1 VRGLQGTCRAI
12 AGAPGTVV
20 CVTDIITLSDARVA
34 AVTERECGEPLVD
47 LRGTPGVFLDARQAD
62 PDGSWARLRSGAL
75 DRLLQAQSL
84 LPAGIRFLVVEGYRP
99 PALQRRYFDQYAATL
114 RAAHP
119 DAPPDRIR
127 ELASAYISPPEVAPH
142 VSGGAVDLTLC
153 TADGTELPLGT
164 EVNAT
169 PEESAGACRTGAA
182 DIGAQARTHRELMA
196 LALTTAGFVNYP
208 TEWWHWSY
216 GDRYWALLS
225 GAPAARYGPV
235 PDRHR
240 TA

>member
-1 VRGLQGTCRAI
+1 M
-12 AGAPGTVV
+12 
-20 CVTDIITLSDARVA
+20 TDIITLSDSRVA
-34 AVTERECGEPLVD
+34 AVVEQDCGEPLVD
-47 LRGTPGVFLDARQAD
+47 LRGTPGLLIDLRQAD
-62 PDGSWARLRSGAL
+62 ADGSYAHLRSGAL
-75 DRLLQAQSL
+75 GRLLDAQSL

-99 PALQRRYFDQYAATL
+99 PDLQRRYFEQYAATL

-119 DAPPDRIR
+119 HAPPDRIR

-164 EVNAT
+164 AVNAT

-182 DIGAQARTHRELMA
+182 NIGTEARANRALMGRA
-196 LALTTAGFVNYP
+196 LSTAGFVNYP

-225 GAPAARYGPV
+225 GAPAARYGPAATSV
-235 PDRHR
+235 RPV
-240 TA
+240 

>member
-1 VRGLQGTCRAI
+1 M
-12 AGAPGTVV
+12 
-20 CVTDIITLSDARVA
+20 TDIITLSDPRVA
-34 AVTERECGEPLVD
+34 AVAEQECGEPLVD
-47 LRGTPGVFLDARQAD
+47 LRDGPGLLLDRRQAD
-62 PDGSWARLRSGAL
+62 RDGSYAHLRSGAL
-75 DRLLQAQSL
+75 ARLLEAQSL
-84 LPAGIRFLVVEGYRP
+84 LPTGFRFLVVEGYRP
-99 PALQRRYFDQYAATL
+99 PELQRRYFEEYAATL
-114 RAAHP
+114 RAARP

-169 PEESAGACRTGAA
+169 PEESAGTCRTGAA
-182 DIGAQARTHRELMA
+182 GIGAEARANRELMGR
-196 LALTTAGFVNYP
+196 ALTAAGFVNYP

-225 GAPAARYGPV
+225 GAPAARYGPASPGTRPV
-235 PDRHR
+235 
-240 TA
+240 

>member
-1 VRGLQGTCRAI
+1 MAGLQGTCRAI
-12 AGAPGTVV
+12 AGDPGTLV
-20 CVTDIITLSDARVA
+20 CVTDIITLSDSRVA
-34 AVTERECGEPLVD
+34 AVTEQECGEPLVD
-47 LRGTPGVFLDARQAD
+47 LRGTPMLRIDPRQAD
-62 PDGSWARLRSGAL
+62 ADGSYAHLRLGAL
-75 DRLLQAQSL
+75 RRLLQAQAL

-99 PALQRRYFDQYAATL
+99 PALQRRYFEQYAATL

-119 DAPPDRIR
+119 DASAELIR

-153 TADGTELPLGT
+153 TVDGTELPLGT

-169 PEESAGACRTGAA
+169 PEESANACRTGAA
-182 DIGAQARTHRELMA
+182 NIGAEARAHRTLMDEA
-196 LALTTAGFVNYP
+196 LSAAGFVNYP

-225 GAPAARYGPV
+225 GAPAARYGPAAPV
-235 PDRHR
+235 RPV
-240 TA
+240 

>member
-1 VRGLQGTCRAI
+1 M
-12 AGAPGTVV
+12 
-20 CVTDIITLSDARVA
+20 TDIITLSDSRVA
-34 AVTERECGEPLVD
+34 AVVEQDCGEPLVD
-47 LRGTPGVFLDARQAD
+47 LRGTPGLSIDPRQAD
-62 PDGSWARLRSGAL
+62 RDGSYAHLRSGAL
-75 DRLLQAQSL
+75 GRLLDAQSL
-84 LPAGIRFLVVEGYRP
+84 LPAGTRFLVVEGYRP
-99 PALQRRYFDQYAATL
+99 PDLQRRYFEQYAATL

-153 TADGTELPLGT
+153 AADGTELPLGT

-182 DIGAQARTHRELMA
+182 NIGTEARANRALMA
-196 LALTTAGFVNYP
+196 RALSTAGFVNYP

-225 GAPAARYGPV
+225 GAPAARYGPADASV
-235 PDRHR
+235 R
-240 TA
+240 AV

>member
-1 VRGLQGTCRAI
+1 M
-12 AGAPGTVV
+12 
-20 CVTDIITLSDARVA
+20 TDIITLSDSRVA
-34 AVTERECGEPLVD
+34 AVTEQECGEPLVD
-47 LRGTPGVFLDARQAD
+47 LRGTPGLLIDPRQAD
-62 PDGSWARLRSGAL
+62 ADGSYARLRSGAL
-75 DRLLQAQSL
+75 SRLLDAQSL
-84 LPAGIRFLVVEGYRP
+84 LPAGIGFLVVEGYRP
-99 PALQRRYFDQYAATL
+99 PDLQRRYFEQYAATL

-119 DAPPDRIR
+119 DAPPGRIR

-169 PEESAGACRTGAA
+169 PEESAGACRTGAP
-182 DIGAQARTHRELMA
+182 DIGAEARANRALMA
-196 LALTTAGFVNYP
+196 QALGTAGFVNYP

-225 GAPAARYGPV
+225 GAPAARYGPAAASV
-235 PDRHR
+235 R
-240 TA
+240 AV